1 MARPRRRPVGKSFAL
16 LAMAVGA
23 AGVAIGAYVAW
34 SAAASLVGP

>member
-1 MARPRRRPVGKSFAL
+1 MAPAGRRPVGKGFAL
-16 LAMAVGA
+16 MAMAVGA

>member
-1 MARPRRRPVGKSFAL
+1 MGKGFAL

-34 SAAASLVGP
+34 TAAASLWP